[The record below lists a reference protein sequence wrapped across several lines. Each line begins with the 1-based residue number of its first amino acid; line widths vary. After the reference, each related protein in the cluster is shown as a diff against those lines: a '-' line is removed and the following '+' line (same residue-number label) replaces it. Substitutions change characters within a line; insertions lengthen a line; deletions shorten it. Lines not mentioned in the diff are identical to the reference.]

1 MVSSSPQSHTLDN
14 NQHTIKLDKY
24 SVLVWRRVVLMRYIK
39 ILGDESNTNVK
50 CKDFDNKSRVM
61 TVSDEK
67 KTFVWRL
74 PEKDLMKSTTD
85 ITIDV

>member
-1 MVSSSPQSHTLDN
+1 MVSSSPRPHTLDN

-24 SVLVWRRVVLMRYIK
+24 SVLVWRRVLLMRYIK

-50 CKDFDNKSRVM
+50 WKDFDIKSRVM
-61 TVSDEK
+61 TISDEK